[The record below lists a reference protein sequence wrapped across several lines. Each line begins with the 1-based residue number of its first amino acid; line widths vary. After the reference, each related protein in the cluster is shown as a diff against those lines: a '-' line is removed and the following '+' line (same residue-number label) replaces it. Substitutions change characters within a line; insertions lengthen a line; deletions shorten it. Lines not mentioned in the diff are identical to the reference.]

1 MLYTD
6 SKWSE
11 KLKSLEENLIKI
23 LTVDTWNIKKAI
35 EYLEESSED
44 EHYSLTDVWASCVV
58 YKILHQVRN

>member
-6 SKWSE
+6 WKWSE

-23 LTVDTWNIKKAI
+23 LTVDSWDIWKAI

-44 EHYSLTDVWASCVV
+44 ENYSLTDVWACVV